1 MRELEKVIRTAKKLH
16 VEAPHE
22 VLYIL
27 DATLGQNGLDQL
39 KTFIQFCPVTGIC
52 LTKMDGTAK
61 GGVALRVQKELKIP
75 ILWIGLGEG
84 LEDLQPFDP
93 NQYIESLF

>member
-1 MRELEKVIRTAKKLH
+1 
-16 VEAPHE
+16 
-22 VLYIL
+22 
-27 DATLGQNGLDQL
+27 
-39 KTFIQFCPVTGIC
+39 
-52 LTKMDGTAK
+52 MDGTAK